1 VRQRLRP
8 HRGKINLS
16 SAKGSYHMK
25 TLSLAALALAAL
37 MFAAPVNGNA
47 GPLRM
52 DGLQQDSLVQTVAS
66 KKKKKKY
73 MKKKKKKKYV
83 KKGKKKYA
91 KKVMKK
97 KKYK

>member
-16 SAKGSYHMK
+16 SAKGNNHMK

-37 MFAAPVNGNA
+37 MFAAPVNGHA
-47 GPLRM
+47 GPLKM
-52 DGLQQDSLVQTVAS
+52 DGLHQDSLVQTVAS

-73 MKKKKKKKYV
+73 VKKKKKKKYA

-97 KKYK
+97 KKKK